1 MELGAVWCNLVPP
14 CAFWRNLVEF
24 GATWCSLVHCGETWC
39 SFVELGAVCGTWFPL
54 TSVDWGNGTSG
65 EGFNRFS
72 HALTMIYCVLIT

>member
-1 MELGAVWCNLVPP
+1 MPP

-24 GATWCSLVHCGETWC
+24 GATWFILVQ
-39 SFVELGAVCGTWFPL
+39 LGAVWCIVVKLGAVLLNWVQFGGTWFPL

-72 HALTMIYCVLIT
+72 HALTMVYCVLIT